1 MMNESQL
8 RDAFTRQR
16 RNLMAVSLI
25 LLFIEV
31 ADVAISPKGTL
42 FGIPITIGNPVAVTW
57 ALWIGFAYWLW
68 RYSVYFHDLGDRG
81 FLKAYRHRLEY
92 LVHRIARRRV
102 KDDSR
107 IKEELAERGLQ
118 LKKVLGAGT
127 MDELTPWRHRV
138 RVTFVGS
145 ITDQPER
152 PVQSDI
158 IYTVDDVGSM
168 LLANLRAWMHVVLIK
183 HFFSEYLLPFV
194 VAAVPILYKVYTIY
208 RPWPGGVE

>member
-1 MMNESQL
+1 MNESQL

-31 ADVAISPKGTL
+31 ADVAISPTGTL

-68 RYSVYFHDLGDRG
+68 RYSVYFHDLSDRG

-107 IKEELAERGLQ
+107 IAEALAKKGLK
-118 LKKVLGAGT
+118 LTKVLGAGT
-127 MDELTPWRHRV
+127 TEDPLTPWRHQV
-138 RVTFVGS
+138 RVTFSVSSTARPGS
-145 ITDQPER
+145 PHQRDDLYI
-152 PVQSDI
+152 
-158 IYTVDDVGSM
+158 VDDVKSM
-168 LLANLRAWMHVVLIK
+168 LLANLRAWMHVILIR
-183 HFFSEYLLPFV
+183 HLFSEYLLPFV
-194 VAAVPILYKVYTIY
+194 VAGSPILYNAYTLIY
-208 RPWPGGVE
+208 QRGV

>member
-31 ADVAISPKGTL
+31 ADVAISPTGTL

-68 RYSVYFHDLGDRG
+68 RYSVYFHDLSDRG

-107 IKEELAERGLQ
+107 IAEALAKKGLK
-118 LKKVLGAGT
+118 LTKVLGAGT
-127 MDELTPWRHRV
+127 VDLNPWRYQV
-138 RVTFVGS
+138 RVTFS
-145 ITDQPER
+145 ASKTDQPGLSYQR
-152 PVQSDI
+152 DDL
-158 IYTVDDVGSM
+158 YTVDDVKSM
-168 LLANLRAWMHVVLIK
+168 LLANLRAWMHVILIR
-183 HFFSEYLLPFV
+183 HLFSEYLLPFV
-194 VAAVPILYKVYTIY
+194 VAGSPILYNAYTLIY
-208 RPWPGGVE
+208 QRGV